1 MRPSERRA
9 LEAEKRAQKEAAARE
24 KVLEKQAQKVEKI
37 KAKIDAEPTDYTA
50 DESERV
56 NMDAEYRK
64 LPEEEIEVKGDGY
77 HRESFFGNHVRLIT
91 FIITAALVLTVLGP
105 WGIDMLVS
113 KSRSGWAGGNEVEGI
128 DITVNDFVRI
138 TELGRDITWKD
149 FSGYS
154 YDDSTYTKN
163 GKTTYNHKY
172 CFEENKNLCV
182 EVIGYSDSGVP
193 DIIRLIDYDSGE
205 YIDVKKESARNFL
218 AARGYIK

>member
-9 LEAEKRAQKEAAARE
+9 LEAEKKAQKEAAARE

-91 FIITAALVLTVLGP
+91 FIITAALVLTVL
-105 WGIDMLVS
+105 
-113 KSRSGWAGGNEVEGI
+113 A
-128 DITVNDFVRI
+128 
-138 TELGRDITWKD
+138 
-149 FSGYS
+149 
-154 YDDSTYTKN
+154 
-163 GKTTYNHKY
+163 
-172 CFEENKNLCV
+172 
-182 EVIGYSDSGVP
+182 
-193 DIIRLIDYDSGE
+193 
-205 YIDVKKESARNFL
+205 
-218 AARGYIK
+218 